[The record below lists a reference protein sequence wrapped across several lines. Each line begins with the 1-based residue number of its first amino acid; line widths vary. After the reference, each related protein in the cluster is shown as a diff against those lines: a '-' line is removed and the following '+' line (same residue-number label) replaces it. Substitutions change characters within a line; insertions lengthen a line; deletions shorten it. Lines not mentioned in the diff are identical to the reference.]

1 MQLLPP
7 PPGVCPI
14 CATGHAPELPH
25 NAESIYYQFRFY
37 AIRGRWPTWADAV
50 AHCTA
55 EMKERWERELR
66 YRGKWTAPEEGEPI
80 ADRPAESIHQ
90 PVGDASSH
98 GFGPAGE

>member
-1 MQLLPP
+1 MQLLPS

-14 CATGHAPELPH
+14 CATDHRP
-25 NAESIYYQFRFY
+25 
-37 AIRGRWPTWADAV
+37 
-50 AHCTA
+50 
-55 EMKERWERELR
+55 ELR

-80 ADRPAESIHQ
+80 ADPPAESIHQ